1 MEYGPVSG
9 VGGAGQGGVR
19 IVEPVERGQRP
30 GRVAGQPDPGGAVAS
45 GRRFGAGLGVAHRS
59 GKSRMTGAR

>member
-1 MEYGPVSG
+1 MARSQASV
-9 VGGAGQGGVR
+9 ARVR
-19 IVEPVERGQRP
+19 AACASSSRWSAASAR
-30 GRVAGQPDPGGAVAS
+30 AALLASPDPGGAVAS